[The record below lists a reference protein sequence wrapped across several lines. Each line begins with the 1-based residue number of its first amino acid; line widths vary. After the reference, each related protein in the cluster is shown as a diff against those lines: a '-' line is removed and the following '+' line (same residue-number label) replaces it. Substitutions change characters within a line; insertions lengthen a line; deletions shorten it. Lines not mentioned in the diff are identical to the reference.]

1 MSGRGAGPAH
11 AGRAAAIAATSWLL
25 VTAPSQAHAAP
36 TVIDRTIVRFFS
48 PETGGAQYPRFVFER
63 RLAFEARLAAMANT
77 TNGLGESYGERDVRE
92 ALEHDIAQEILS
104 SLADKLIADSP
115 PNKRPSADELA
126 TIVRDLG
133 SAFAERLGGRPR
145 IDAAAHAERVE
156 PNEVDAMIRR
166 EAMAAWYIDRAV
178 SPLLHVSEEQLR
190 VVYRSAAHPYRGQ
203 PFEQVRG
210 ALERWFVAERLRATE
225 SEFLQAA
232 RSRVRIILTR

>member
-1 MSGRGAGPAH
+1 VRWRDTGGH
-11 AGRAAAIAATSWLL
+11 ARRALGGVACCALL
-25 VTAPSQAHAAP
+25 LSAPRHAQGAP
-36 TVIDRTIVRFFS
+36 TTIDRTVARFFS

-63 RLAFEARLAAMANT
+63 KLAFEARLAAMAT
-77 TNGLGESYGERDVRE
+77 TPEGLGESYGERDLRE

-115 PNKRPSADELA
+115 PDKRPSADDLT

-133 SAFAERLGGRPR
+133 SGFADRLGGRAR
-145 IDAAAHAERVE
+145 IDAAARAEGVE

-166 EAMAAWYIDRAV
+166 EALAAWYIDRAV

-190 VVYRSAAHPYRGQ
+190 AVFRSAAHPYRGQ

-210 ALERWFVAERLRATE
+210 ALERWFIAERLRATE

-232 RSRVRIILTR
+232 RSRVRITLTP